1 MRKLKIIVKN
11 LESAQTSLPYVSELG
26 MVKLTFAEAMTL
38 NETLSLEQLVTKYG
52 QDRLLK
58 EGEFYDGY
66 LAVPY
71 RMYMKIIKMRGCV
84 HRIPEDEA
92 DNAGYCFMTKAIR
105 DGKAWCVIDPDGP
118 LREGKFVKVRTFAD
132 CSFLETIVKLRAGT
146 DDLQDV
152 NPKALNKSI
161 QDKLMATV
169 LSENK
174 IVELTDDEDKV
185 VHFYFMEN
193 YRHYFRRV
201 L

>member
-38 NETLSLEQLVTKYG
+38 DETLSLKQLVAKYG

-58 EGEFYDGY
+58 EGEVYDGY

-71 RMYMKIIKMRGCV
+71 RMDMKIIKMSGCV
-84 HRIPEDEA
+84 HRIPESEA
-92 DNAGYCFMTKAIR
+92 EHAEEYLVQTIR
-105 DGKAWCVIDPDGP
+105 AGKAWWIINPDNP
-118 LREGKFVKVRTFAD
+118 LHEGKFVKVKTFAD
-132 CSFLETIVKLRAGT
+132 CSFLETILKLRAGT

-161 QDKLMATV
+161 QDKLMAAV
-169 LSENK
+169 LRENK

>member
-1 MRKLKIIVKN
+1 MRKLEIIIKN
-11 LESAQTSLPYVSELG
+11 LEIYQTFLPYVSELG

-38 NETLSLEQLVTKYG
+38 SGELSLEQLVAKYG

-58 EGEFYDGY
+58 EGEVYDGY

-71 RMYMKIIKMRGCV
+71 RRMDMKIIKMRGCV
-84 HRIPEDEA
+84 HRIPESEA
-92 DNAGYCFMTKAIR
+92 EHAEYFMTQVIR
-105 DGKAWCVIDPDGP
+105 EGKAWCVINPDN
-118 LREGKFVKVRTFAD
+118 LREGKFVEVRTFAD
-132 CSFLETIVKLRAGT
+132 CSFLETILKLRAGT

-152 NPKALNKSI
+152 NPKALNESI
-161 QDKLMATV
+161 KGKLKAAV
-169 LSENK
+169 LCENK

>member
-38 NETLSLEQLVTKYG
+38 DETLSLEQLVAKYG

-84 HRIPEDEA
+84 HRIPESEA
-92 DNAGYCFMTKAIR
+92 ERAEEYLVQTIR
-105 DGKAWCVIDPDGP
+105 AGKAWWIINPDN

-132 CSFLETIVKLRAGT
+132 CSFLETILKLRAGT